1 MKFVSR
7 LPLAALCLAVGGLFG
22 IVVDNHIHGQPAP
35 AIVMPRELTSY
46 RDVVKRV
53 VPAVVSIE
61 AKATKRVA
69 NPNRRPQQLPP
80 NVPEE
85 FRKYFE
91 GTTQGEEPFNPNLGF
106 GSGFVIDPSG
116 VILTNFHVVDGADT
130 LDVGFPDGRKFT
142 TSDIVRDSKTD
153 LAIVRIKSDKPL
165 PFLEFGDSDA
175 MEVGDR
181 VLAVGAPYGLT
192 GTVTQGIVSAKSR
205 QNLKLNQ
212 YEDFLQTDAAMNPGN
227 SGGPLVSLEGRVV
240 GINSAIKTRGGG
252 SNGVGLAV
260 SSNLA
265 KDVANQLLNG
275 GSVKRGYLGVGVREL
290 DAELAARLLVPAG
303 SNAVLVTKVYDKT
316 PAAKAGLQA
325 GDVIL
330 AVGGTPLKDVN
341 TLPRIVSKMPL
352 GRPTDVQ
359 IVRDGKAMTVGVT
372 IEEQPDDY
380 GQAVSPPRTTN
391 RVPNDVGMDVAGL
404 TVTDLTPALAAQL
417 GFPRDAKGALVM
429 GVDRGSVA
437 ATAGLVRGV
446 LIVKVDKTAVTTAK
460 AFEQAMAAAS
470 KEKGALLQVTRPN
483 GESDFVVLKMK

>member
-1 MKFVSR
+1 MNLRSR
-7 LPLAALCLAVGGLFG
+7 LPLAVLCLGAGGLLG
-22 IVVDNHIHGQPAP
+22 IVIDSHTNGQNAP
-35 AIVMPRELTSY
+35 PIVMPKELTSY

-69 NPNRRPQQLPP
+69 NNTARRPQQLPP
-80 NVPEE
+80 NVPDE
-85 FRKYFE
+85 FRKFFE
-91 GTTQGEEPFNPNLGF
+91 GQEQGEPNPNLGF
-106 GSGFVIDPSG
+106 GSGFVIDPAG
-116 VILTNFHVVDGADT
+116 VILTNAHVVDGADT
-130 LDVGFPDGRKFT
+130 LEVGFPDGRKFT
-142 TSDIVRDSKTD
+142 TSDIVRDPKTD
-153 LAIVRIKSDKPL
+153 LAVVRIKADKPL
-165 PFLEFGDSDA
+165 PAIEFGDSDA

-181 VLAVGAPYGLT
+181 VLAVGAPFGLT

-227 SGGPLVSLEGRVV
+227 SGGPLVNLEGRVV

-265 KDVANQLLNG
+265 KDVSAQLLRG

-290 DAELAARLLVPAG
+290 DADLMARLAVPAG

-330 AVGGTPLKDVN
+330 SLGGQQLKDVN
-341 TLPRIVSKMPL
+341 TLPRLVSKMPL
-352 GRPTDVQ
+352 GQPTEVQ
-359 IVRDGKAMTVGVT
+359 YVRDGKVNTVAVT
-372 IEEQPDDY
+372 IEEQPDEY
-380 GQAVSPPRTTN
+380 GRAEAQPRTAN
-391 RVPNDVGMDVAGL
+391 RVPTDAGIDVAGL
-404 TVTDLTPALAAQL
+404 TVTDLTPALAGQL
-417 GFPRDAKGALVM
+417 GYPKDAKGALVM
-429 GVDRGSVA
+429 GVERGSAA
-437 ATAGLVRGV
+437 ATAGLVRGL
-446 LIVKVDKTAVTTAK
+446 LIVKVDKAAIATAK
-460 AFEQAMAAAS
+460 EFEAAMAAAS

-483 GESDFVVLKMK
+483 GESDFVVLKVK

>member
-1 MKFVSR
+1 MKLVSH
-7 LPLAALCLAVGGLFG
+7 LPLAALCLGIGGLFG
-22 IVVDNHIHGQPAP
+22 IVIDNQIHGQIAP
-35 AIVMPRELTSY
+35 PIVMPKELTSY

-69 NPNRRPQQLPP
+69 NRRPQQQLPP

-91 GTTQGEEPFNPNLGF
+91 GMNQDDQNSNPNLGF

-116 VILTNFHVVDGADT
+116 VIFTNFHVVDGADT
-130 LDVGFPDGRKFT
+130 LEVGFPDGRKFT
-142 TSDIVRDSKTD
+142 TGDIVRDPKTD
-153 LAIVRIKSDKPL
+153 LAVVRIKSDKPL

-227 SGGPLVSLEGRVV
+227 SGGPLVNLEGRVV

-265 KDVANQLLNG
+265 KDVSNQLLRG
-275 GSVKRGYLGVGVREL
+275 GSVKRGYLGVGVREV
-290 DAELAARLLVPAG
+290 DAELATRLGVPAD
-303 SNAVLVTKVYDKT
+303 SNPVLVTKVYDKT
-316 PAAKAGLQA
+316 PAAKAGLRA

-330 AVGGTPLKDVN
+330 SVGGTQLKDVN
-341 TLPRIVSKMPL
+341 TLPRLVAKMPL
-352 GRPTDVQ
+352 GQSTEVQ
-359 IVRDGKAMTVGVT
+359 IVRDGKVTTVGVT

-380 GQAVSPPRTTN
+380 GQERTARSTPN
-391 RVPNDVGMDVAGL
+391 RVPADVGLDVAGL
-404 TVTDLTPALAAQL
+404 NVSDLTPALAAQL
-417 GFPRDAKGALVM
+417 GFPRDTKGALIM
-429 GVDRGSVA
+429 SVDRGSA
-437 ATAGLVRGV
+437 AANVGLVRGL
-446 LIVKVDKTAVTTAK
+446 LIVKVDKAAVTSAK
-460 AFEQAMAAAS
+460 DFEQAMASAS

-483 GESDFVVLKMK
+483 GESDFVVLKVK